1 MCVRINSRHFFS
13 SLNNLNDHRVT
24 SNLVCCAGAVYQR
37 VHRATVFRGAWERV
51 KFFVN
56 TAAEVA
62 GKMEGER
69 CDNRLWLNAPI
80 LRERKRRSRIY
91 HREENGGLLVM

>member
-1 MCVRINSRHFFS
+1 M
-13 SLNNLNDHRVT
+13 T

-80 LRERKRRSRIY
+80 LRGGKRRSGIY
-91 HREENGGLLVM
+91 HREEIGELLVM